1 MKKIYNILALAAVTT
16 GLSSCVNNWLDQTPS
31 NGTPTSSAITNYNDA
46 RTAMY
51 GMYDGLQGNSTYTQY
66 YAARM
71 FYYGDVRGD
80 DMQARTQ
87 GMRTSSCYEMR
98 YTADDA
104 PNMWNIQYNVI
115 RRANRLIEAVD
126 NKTITDAENFQ
137 AELANIYNQAKVIR
151 ALVHFDL
158 VKVYG
163 MPYTY
168 DEGASLGVPFVDK
181 PLDRDAQPGRDKVAD
196 VYAKVVAD
204 LNNAIDSEAL
214 TVSKKAGEKQG
225 YIDLWAAKALLCRVY
240 LYMNKN
246 QEAFDLAKE
255 IINDSPYELWTPEQY
270 AEAWDKQDPNHT
282 KEMIFELIN
291 NGSDDW
297 ADREGIGYLLNEQGY
312 ADAICTKSFVD
323 MLQTDPA
330 DVRNEVV
337 LPAMYDKDLKKTY
350 GENPIFINKF
360 PLGALGDMR
369 LANLPILRLSEV
381 YLNAAEAAAKLG
393 GAAKAEGIKYLNDL
407 LDKRTKTPTAK
418 VSDAI
423 ADDEFLS
430 KVLIER
436 RKELVGEGQRFF
448 DAMRN
453 NETIVRYSSEEN
465 QGWHYS
471 LLKESQSFDRTYTK
485 ALLPIPVALLA
496 GVESAVLNAGLM
508 GYNGV
513 LCAIALGDKTWSG
526 GVYAV
531 FSVLLSVFLQLLGMD
546 VGITTLTAPFVFSV
560 WITVGIRY
568 MLLTLFPAKR
578 KVA

>member
-255 IINDSPYELWTPEQY
+255 IIDDSPYELWTPEQY

-323 MLQTDPA
+323 MLAQDPS
-330 DVRNEVV
+330 DVRLDVI
-337 LPAMYDKDLKKTY
+337 LPVQLKTDDNGKPTDMYKTY
-350 GENPIFINKF
+350 GDNRIFINKF
-360 PLGALGDMR
+360 PMGSLGDMR
-369 LANLPILRLSEV
+369 LNNLPILRLSEV
-381 YLNAAEAAAKLG
+381 YLNAAEAAAKLNDKTST
-393 GAAKAEGIKYLNDL
+393 AKYLNEIIKNRTDDTKQLVTESTATLERVL
-407 LDKRTKTPTAK
+407 L
-418 VSDAI
+418 
-423 ADDEFLS
+423 
-430 KVLIER
+430 ER

-453 NETIVRYSSEEN
+453 NETVTRYTNEDEK
-465 QGWHYS
+465 GWHYS
-471 LLKESQSFDRTYTK
+471 INKESQVFDRTYFRTI
-485 ALLPIPVALLA
+485 LPIPVS
-496 GVESAVLNAGLM
+496 ETNANPTLKAQQNP
-508 GYNGV
+508 GY
-513 LCAIALGDKTWSG
+513 
-526 GVYAV
+526 
-531 FSVLLSVFLQLLGMD
+531 
-546 VGITTLTAPFVFSV
+546 
-560 WITVGIRY
+560 
-568 MLLTLFPAKR
+568 
-578 KVA
+578 

>member
-214 TVSKKAGEKQG
+214 TVSQKAGEKQG

-323 MLQTDPA
+323 MLAQDPS
-330 DVRNEVV
+330 DVRLDVI
-337 LPAMYDKDLKKTY
+337 LPVQLKTDDSGKPTDMYKTY
-350 GENPIFINKF
+350 GDNRIFINKF
-360 PLGALGDMR
+360 PMGSLGDMR
-369 LANLPILRLSEV
+369 LNNLPILRLSEV
-381 YLNAAEAAAKLG
+381 YLNAAEAAAKLND
-393 GAAKAEGIKYLNDL
+393 KASTVKYLNEIIKNRTDDTKQLVTESTATLERVL
-407 LDKRTKTPTAK
+407 L
-418 VSDAI
+418 
-423 ADDEFLS
+423 
-430 KVLIER
+430 ER

-453 NETIVRYSSEEN
+453 NETITRYTNEDEK
-465 QGWHYS
+465 GWHYS
-471 LLKESQSFDRTYTK
+471 INKESQVFDRSYFR
-485 ALLPIPVALLA
+485 AILPIPVS
-496 GVESAVLNAGLM
+496 ETNANPILKAQQNP
-508 GYNGV
+508 GY
-513 LCAIALGDKTWSG
+513 
-526 GVYAV
+526 
-531 FSVLLSVFLQLLGMD
+531 
-546 VGITTLTAPFVFSV
+546 
-560 WITVGIRY
+560 
-568 MLLTLFPAKR
+568 
-578 KVA
+578 